1 MPVNSKFPLIEDHG
15 VLLNNRTAAL
25 VSKEGEIDFACFPNF
40 DSDMVFSSIL
50 DRERGGYFIIK
61 PVGNGIEGRQYY
73 EPDTNILFT
82 VFYQKGERILSVMD
96 FLPMSHENYVY
107 FSEIHRRI
115 EAFRDVKVSISF
127 RPFFSESRKGI
138 KKIDHSG
145 YMSYSD
151 NSTQFLSTTVDLE
164 VNDDEVFGNIELP
177 ETEVLWMVT
186 AHNLKKAYPPSVFSS
201 ELRLWQ
207 TRKFWKEWLL
217 KSTYQGI
224 FYDVVNRSLLTIK
237 GLFFDPKG
245 FMVASP
251 TTSLPESIGGE
262 RNWDYRFMWVRD
274 TAYAVD
280 SLIQLGYLD
289 EATRFY
295 LSIIDRFEKDGRLYS
310 VYGITD
316 DALTDEKVLNYS
328 GYENSK
334 PVRVGNA
341 ARSQLQIDQYASLI
355 TSLKLILENSGFIST
370 HMLEKVFLLGDSLM
384 RIWNLPDSSIW
395 EIRGKRRHYVYSK
408 ALAWKGLSDLAWIYN
423 ILGDQSSS
431 RLAKNEAKRIAKEI
445 LEKGV
450 SRSGY
455 LSQSYNSEEL
465 DASLLR
471 LPLIG
476 FCSVTDPLY
485 VRTFREI
492 EGRLMPERYL
502 FRRYTLDDGLKGS
515 DNAFL
520 LLSFWYIRNL
530 IRMSRLEE
538 AHEGIMKL
546 LNIGNNLYLFPE
558 EIEFGTHRYLGNY
571 PQGLSHFAL
580 IQTIYEYNKALSAGK

>member
-1 MPVNSKFPLIEDHG
+1 MPTNPKFPYIEDHG

-25 VSKEGEIDFACFPNF
+25 VSKDGEIDFACFPNF
-40 DSDMVFSSIL
+40 DSEMVFSSIL
-50 DRERGGYFIIK
+50 DREKGGYFIIRPAEEDVDSK
-61 PVGNGIEGRQYY
+61 QFY

-82 VFYQKGERILSVMD
+82 MFYRKGERILSIMD
-96 FLPMSHENYVY
+96 FLPMSYENYVY

-115 EAFRDVKVSISF
+115 EAFQDVKVLVAFS
-127 RPFFSESRKGI
+127 PFSSGSRNRI
-138 KKIDHSG
+138 NEADHSG
-145 YMSYSD
+145 YMFYSGS
-151 NSTQFLSTTVDLE
+151 STQFLSTTVDLE
-164 VNDDEVFGNIELP
+164 VNEEEVAGTMDLP

-186 AHNLKKAYPPSVFSS
+186 AHNLKKAYSPSVFSS
-201 ELRLWQ
+201 EERLWQ

-251 TTSLPESIGGE
+251 TTSLPESLGGE

-274 TAYAVD
+274 TTYAVD
-280 SLIQLGYLD
+280 SLIQLGYLN

-295 LSIIDRFEKDGRLYS
+295 LSIIDRFERDGRLYS

-316 DALTDEKVLNYS
+316 DALTDEKILDYS
-328 GYENSK
+328 GYENSR

-355 TSLKLILENSGFIST
+355 TSLKLLLDNSSFIST
-370 HMLEKVFLLGDSLM
+370 HMLEKVFLLGDSLTK
-384 RIWNLPDSSIW
+384 ISSLPDSSIW
-395 EIRGKRRHYVYSK
+395 EIRGRKRHYIYSK
-408 ALAWKGLSDLAWIYN
+408 ALAWKGMSDLSWIYDK
-423 ILGDQSSS
+423 LGDENSS
-431 RLAKNEAKRIAKEI
+431 RAAKNEAERIRKEVY
-445 LEKGV
+445 EKGV
-450 SRSGY
+450 SRLGY
-455 LSQSYNSEEL
+455 FSQSYNSDHV

-476 FCSVTDPLY
+476 FCSVSDPTY
-485 VRTFREI
+485 QRTFKEI
-492 EGRLMPERYL
+492 EKKLMPEKFL
-502 FRRYTLDDGLKGS
+502 LRRYTLNDGLKGT

-530 IRMSRLEE
+530 IRMSRFEE
-538 AHEGIMKL
+538 AHEGIIKV
-546 LNIGNNLYLFPE
+546 LNLANGLYLFPE

-571 PQGLSHFAL
+571 PQALSHFAL
-580 IQTIYEYNKALSAGK
+580 IQTIYEYNNALSAGK